1 MKFKWDG
8 KSRPSDDKYRKRW
21 DEIFGKDHDKFSKLQ
36 QEQRDLD
43 ESYQQSKRNKKE
55 HSDKEE

>member
-1 MKFKWDG
+1 MVTG
-8 KSRPSDDKYRKRW
+8 KQVMVTKK
-21 DEIFGKDHDKFSKLQ
+21 DKFNKLQ

-55 HSDKEE
+55 HSDKEK